1 MDFSPFCYEQY
12 SQYSSSVSHQRIF
25 AIMTTN
31 FDKAFQILHEIEG
44 GYSNNMHDRGGK
56 TMYGITE
63 SVARAHGY
71 TGEMDLLPIGTAK
84 SIYKSNYWLKEF
96 DDLPFQVAY
105 CIFDA
110 CVNHGVRR
118 AVLITQRIVKS
129 REDGLFGPNTY
140 ALVVS
145 MGADKFIK
153 SFCSERLH
161 FYTSLHEWNIFG
173 KGWTLRIAR
182 ILAL

>member
-12 SQYSSSVSHQRIF
+12 SQYSSSVSHQRVF
-25 AIMTTN
+25 EIMDTN
-31 FDKAFQILHEIEG
+31 FDKAFNILHEIEG
-44 GYSNNMHDRGGK
+44 GYSNNKHDRGGK

-71 TGEMDLLPIGTAK
+71 TGDMNLLPLGTAK

-96 DDLPFQVAY
+96 DFLPFQTAY

-118 AVLITQRIVKS
+118 AILMAQIVVKA
-129 REDGLFGPNTY
+129 REDGLLGPNTT
-140 ALVVS
+140 ALITT
-145 MGADKFIK
+145 MGSDKFIK
-153 SFCSERLH
+153 AFCSERLH
-161 FYTSLHEWNIFG
+161 FYTSLQEWNIFG